1 MRCSITCGRPIRI
14 GSREALVDHDL
25 HRAQHALVLAL
36 GVDHAPR
43 RRLRRREQ
51 RLHDQAGVVD
61 ELRAATAR

>member
-1 MRCSITCGRPIRI
+1 MRCSITCGPADQRRL
-14 GSREALVDHDL
+14 RQTLVDDDL

-51 RLHDQAGVVD
+51 RLHDHARVVD
-61 ELRAATAR
+61 ELRERGA